1 MAQDSQRRK
10 RSEKVCVRKGGL
22 EDLYLTRQG
31 TWDVWEKR
39 ARFNSD
45 EAAERF
51 VRRHVKGENWGIFPG

>member
-31 TWDVWEKR
+31 TWDAWEKR

-51 VRRHVKGENWGIFPG
+51 VRRHVAGENWGLFPG